1 MSKAT
6 VGKARW
12 PLLLLLLL
20 LVGSLTCR
28 VASAED
34 AGALDGKALKASWI
48 EVDIK
53 KHEVRLDATV
63 CLSREILE
71 YIVCLPG
78 TFEHETI
85 FSVKCKPSQL
95 HLALLAIGLVPRPFD
110 PDEEWWET
118 AREDKQARVDISA
131 EYVQDGK
138 KQRRRIT
145 EFLVNRERQD
155 GAVPDRWVFTGSA
168 FYKEE
173 GKTRYAADVT
183 GVVIGLIPEGAA
195 VIQFGEKAG
204 IPYRGDDQGLE
215 INTDTTPA
223 VGTAV
228 RLIFTPHAE
237 KGKQAQQPTKGI
249 APDQPKGGSDG
260 KPD

>member
-1 MSKAT
+1 MPECATMSKDM

-12 PLLLLLLL
+12 SLLLLL
-20 LVGSLTCR
+20 LVGSVTCR

-34 AGALDGKALKASWI
+34 AGALDGKALKVSGI

-53 KHEVRLDATV
+53 KREVRLDATV
-63 CLSREILE
+63 CLSRGILE
-71 YIVCLPG
+71 YLVCLPG

-85 FSVKCKPSQL
+85 FTVKCKPSQF
-95 HLALLAIGLVPRPFD
+95 HLALLAVGLVPRPFI
-110 PDEEWWET
+110 PDEKWWEK
-118 AREDKQARVDISA
+118 AQEDKQARVSVA
-131 EYVQDGK
+131 VEYDQDGK

-155 GAVPDRWVFTGSA
+155 GTVPDRWIFTGSA
-168 FYKEE
+168 FYNED
-173 GKTRYAADVT
+173 GKTRYAADAT
-183 GVVIGLIPEGAA
+183 GIVIGLIPRGAA
-195 VIQFGEKAG
+195 VIQLGQKVG

-215 INTDTTPA
+215 INTDTIPA

-228 RLIFTPHAE
+228 HLVFTPLAE
-237 KGKQAQQPTKGI
+237 KGEQAGRPTKGI
-249 APDQPKGGSDG
+249 EPGPPK

>member
-1 MSKAT
+1 MNTRRSLT
-6 VGKARW
+6 V
-12 PLLLLLLL
+12 PMLLI
-20 LVGSLTCR
+20 VGSAMWRAALGG
-28 VASAED
+28 D
-34 AGALDGKALKASWI
+34 AGALDGKALKISGI

-53 KHEVRLDATV
+53 KREVRLDATV
-63 CLSREILE
+63 CLSRGILE
-71 YIVCLPG
+71 YLVCLPG

-95 HLALLAIGLVPRPFD
+95 HLALLAIGLAPRPFA
-110 PDEEWWET
+110 PDEEWWEN
-118 AREDKQARVDISA
+118 AQEDKQARVDIAA
-131 EYVQDGK
+131 EYEQDGK
-138 KQRRRIT
+138 KQRRRIA

-168 FYKEE
+168 FYKED

-183 GVVIGLIPEGAA
+183 GVVIGLIPAGAA